1 MSFVCSKIITRD
13 KHCDFQLYIVSIK
26 FNTANFDTSSSGFTE
41 RQMNDARVVPEPV
54 YATGLLRR
62 MTLRNNILNKALDH
76 RPCGLF
82 VGGGDVKDTVGVNV
96 EGDLDLRDTAG
107 SRGDAGEFEF
117 AEEVV
122 VLRARTLTLVH
133 LDKHTGLVV
142 GVGGEGLRLL
152 RGDSGVALDESG
164 HDTTNGLDTEG
175 QGSDVEEEVLRYFLA
190 SSGSSLKLERR
201 NDRSVGSD
209 IFLLPRLSSAA
220 RTSKLVVSPLERTF

>member
-1 MSFVCSKIITRD
+1 
-13 KHCDFQLYIVSIK
+13 
-26 FNTANFDTSSSGFTE
+26 
-41 RQMNDARVVPEPV
+41 
-54 YATGLLRR
+54 

-122 VLRARTLTLVH
+122 VLRARTLTPVH

-142 GVGGEGLRLL
+142 GVGGEGLGLL

-175 QGSDVEEEVLRYFLA
+175 QGSDVEEEVLGLLRGVAREDGGLEGGTVGDGLVGLMLLL
-190 SSGSSLKLERR
+190 GSLPLKKSDTSLTIRGIRVE
-201 NDRSVGSD
+201 
-209 IFLLPRLSSAA
+209 PPT
-220 RTSKLVVSPLERTF
+220 RTIW